1 MFKKFAALI
10 AAFVLVAS
18 GAGCALAAKAPTT
31 LSGFYA
37 QDLALV
43 NCGGG
48 FKCAKVYAPI
58 NWGKPAAGSIT
69 LSVTY
74 KPVAGSS
81 KFLFVNPGGPGAS
94 GVDFVKENLN
104 SIGTAKLRAAY
115 NIVGFDPRGTK
126 GSAPVKCLSARD
138 TDNFLYGDTGYE
150 VGTAAD
156 LTASRAA
163 IAKFVSAC
171 KRNTGAVLGFVD
183 TVSAA
188 KDLEL
193 LRRVFGAAKLDYLGF
208 SYGTFL
214 GTTYA
219 ALFPKLVGRL
229 VLDGAIDP
237 TVTDEQ
243 QSVNQLRG
251 FDLALKAYMANC
263 ISKVSDCPFSGSVA
277 TGLNR
282 VKTFLA
288 SLEDNPLPTDDGRE
302 LTVAAGSTGLYLTLY
317 SNDYWAYLT
326 QAFNEAFD
334 SADGTTFMRLADFY
348 NSRNQ
353 DGTYENNE
361 LEANIAINCMDKR
374 SNPSD
379 AARLAQNRKVVAASP
394 TLGKYWQNGSLLCA
408 KWPFSV
414 AKRPTSYAAIGAPTI
429 MVIGTTGDPATPYQE
444 SVSLAHK
451 ILKKGFLVTF
461 VGEGHTAYGRSNS
474 CVANAVDN
482 FLVGGKLPAREP
494 RC

>member
-1 MFKKFAALI
+1 MFKKIAALI
-10 AAFVLVAS
+10 AAAVLVVS
-18 GAGCALAAKAPTT
+18 GAGCAAAAKAPTT
-31 LSGFYA
+31 LSGYYT
-37 QDLALV
+37 QDLTLT

-58 NWGKPAAGSIT
+58 NWSKPAAGSIT

-126 GSAPVKCLSARD
+126 GSAPIKCLSASA
-138 TDNFLYGDTGYE
+138 TDEFLYGDTGYE
-150 VGTAAD
+150 VGTTAD
-156 LTASRAA
+156 LAASRAA
-163 IAKFVSAC
+163 IAKFVAAC
-171 KRNTGAVLGFVD
+171 KRNTGPVLGFVD

-193 LRRVFGAAKLDYLGF
+193 LRRVFGAPRLDYLGF

-219 ALFPKLVGRL
+219 ALFPKLVGRF

-237 TVTDEQ
+237 TTTDEQ
-243 QSVNQLRG
+243 QSLNQLRG
-251 FDLALKAYMANC
+251 FDLALKAYMADC
-263 ISKVSDCPFSGSVA
+263 IANSSDCPFSGSVA
-277 TGLNR
+277 NGLNR
-282 VKTFLA
+282 VKSFFA
-288 SLEDNPLPTDDGRE
+288 SLEREPLRTDDGRK
-302 LTVAAGSTGLYLTLY
+302 LTVAAGSTGMYLTLY
-317 SNDYWAYLT
+317 SNDYWPYLT

-334 SADGTTFMRLADFY
+334 SQDGTTLMRLADFY
-348 NSRNQ
+348 YSRNQ
-353 DGTYENNE
+353 DGTYASNE
-361 LEANIAINCMDKR
+361 LEANIGINCMDKR
-374 SNPSD
+374 SNASD

-408 KWPFSV
+408 KWPFPI
-414 AKRPTSYAAIGAPTI
+414 AKRPASYSASGAPTI

-474 CVANAVDN
+474 CVANAVDS
-482 FLVGGKLPAREP
+482 FLVSGKLPATEP

>member
-1 MFKKFAALI
+1 VFKKFTALVAAM
-10 AAFVLVAS
+10 VLVVS
-18 GAGCALAAKAPTT
+18 GAGCAQAAKAPST
-31 LSGFYA
+31 LAGFYS
-37 QDLALV
+37 QELNLT

-48 FKCAKVYAPI
+48 FKCAKVFAPI
-58 NWGKPAAGSIT
+58 NWSKPSAGSIT

-74 KPVAGSS
+74 KPVAGST

-94 GVDFVKENLN
+94 GVDFVRDNLS

-126 GSAPVKCLSARD
+126 GSAPIKCLSASA
-138 TDNFLYGDTGYE
+138 TDDFLYSDTGYE
-150 VGTAAD
+150 TGTAAD
-156 LTASRAA
+156 LAASRAA
-163 IAKFVSAC
+163 IAKFVAAC

-188 KDLEL
+188 RDLEL
-193 LRRVFGAAKLDYLGF
+193 LRRVFGSPKLDYLGF

-219 ALFPKLVGRL
+219 ALFPKLVGRF

-237 TVTDEQ
+237 TTTDEQ
-243 QSVNQLRG
+243 QSLNQLRG
-251 FDLALKAYMANC
+251 FDLALKAYMADC
-263 ISKVSDCPFSGSVA
+263 IANTADCPFSGSVA
-277 TGLNR
+277 NGLTR
-282 VKTFLA
+282 VKSFFA
-288 SLEDNPLPTDDGRE
+288 SLERNPLSTDDGRK
-302 LTVAAGSTGLYLTLY
+302 LTVAAGSTGMYLTLY
-317 SNDYWAYLT
+317 SNEYWTYLT

-334 SADGTTFMRLADFY
+334 SQDGTTFMRLADFY

-353 DGTYENNE
+353 DGSYQSNE
-361 LEANIAINCMDKR
+361 LEANIGINCMDKR
-374 SNPSD
+374 SSDTD

-408 KWPFSV
+408 KWPFPV
-414 AKRPTSYAAIGAPTI
+414 AKRPASYAAIGAPTI
-429 MVIGTTGDPATPYQE
+429 MVIGTTGDPATPYTE
-444 SVSLAHK
+444 AVSLAHK

-461 VGEGHTAYGRSNS
+461 QGEGHTAYGRSNS

-482 FLVGGKLPAREP
+482 FLVAGKLPASEP